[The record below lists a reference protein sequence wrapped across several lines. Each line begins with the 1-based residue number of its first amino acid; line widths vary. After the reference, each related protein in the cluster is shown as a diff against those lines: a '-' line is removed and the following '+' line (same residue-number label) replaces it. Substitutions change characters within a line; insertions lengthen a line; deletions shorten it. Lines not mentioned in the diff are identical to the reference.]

1 MKYQEFTLKAVL
13 KKGLW
18 AAWGQLCGPALVM
31 LCNMAVLLVEDLKA
45 LLPL

>member
-13 KKGLW
+13 KRGLW
-18 AAWGQLCGPALVM
+18 AAWGQLCGPALVV
-31 LCNMAVLLVEDLKA
+31 LCNMAALLVEDLKA